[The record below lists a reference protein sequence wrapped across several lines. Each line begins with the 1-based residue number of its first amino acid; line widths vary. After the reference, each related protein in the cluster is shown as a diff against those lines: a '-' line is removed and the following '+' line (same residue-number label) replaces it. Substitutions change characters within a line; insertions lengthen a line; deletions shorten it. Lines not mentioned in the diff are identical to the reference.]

1 MRFFEFAGDDNLDKF
16 IVILKNYIGRHA
28 SAKVPIKLNW
38 SALNQIVKSSGVE
51 LMADYDTFKA
61 MYDINPILQSLVK
74 DFNADGIELNVP
86 GVQGSAEPT
95 QDGQTSQE
103 KVDQTAASAA
113 PQQLA
118 QQSAPAQA

>member
-16 IVILKNYIGRHA
+16 IVVLKNYIGRHA
-28 SAKVPIKLNW
+28 SAKAPIKLNW
-38 SALNQIVKSSGVE
+38 SALNQIVKSSGIE

-61 MYDINPILQSLVK
+61 MYDTNPILQSLVK
-74 DFNADGIELNVP
+74 DFNADGVELNVP
-86 GVQGSAEPT
+86 GVQGAEEPT

-103 KVDQTAASAA
+103 KVDQMAASAA

-118 QQSAPAQA
+118 QQTAQA